1 MCCFTLQVFTASGG
15 QMSTVCQKL
24 YLHLGSAKDG
34 MFHSA
39 HPTPGADTAPFLH
52 LLTTISL
59 LAQTAE
65 TS

>member
-1 MCCFTLQVFTASGG
+1 
-15 QMSTVCQKL
+15 MSTICQKL

-39 HPTPGADTAPFLH
+39 HPTPGADTAPFLN